1 MKRFGEKLRTL
12 RQQQELS
19 QMQLGEMLEVHHSHV
34 GRIERSEKIPNI
46 AMLLKISRIFN
57 VSADIL
63 IKDELE
69 LDQ

>member
-12 RQQQELS
+12 RQQQGVS

-34 GRIERSEKIPNI
+34 GRIERNEKTPNI

-57 VSADIL
+57 ISADIL
-63 IKDELE
+63 IKDELN
-69 LDQ
+69 LD